1 MLSSGREEVE
11 VAASMECG
19 STRRHTQCARL
30 PRRQGHMVV
39 APGSGDPRGSL
50 DPKRILPCFSHV
62 PGWAAR
68 FPDARIPVGLNSC

>member
-30 PRRQGHMVV
+30 PRRQGHMVA

-50 DPKRILPCFSHV
+50 DPSAFFLASHMSL
-62 PGWAAR
+62 
-68 FPDARIPVGLNSC
+68 VGQLDFQMQAGSL